1 MKKYELLFQPIYLG
15 NVKLK
20 NRFVFPAFGSH
31 YANTEGEV
39 TQEIIDHYVRLA
51 QGGVGLIVVE
61 FTAIDRIQRGSTREL
76 VIWDDKFIP
85 GFSRL
90 VEALRPY
97 DVAVALQLHHPG
109 RFSDARITGYQGVAP
124 SPISAMTMRE
134 VPHELSRGE
143 IETIINEFVEGA
155 RRAKAAG
162 FDAVE
167 LHGASGYLIY
177 EFFSPLA
184 NVRND
189 EWGGDLERRM
199 RFTQEIIRRSKERVG
214 KDYPII
220 LRMAVT
226 DFQDGGLTIEH
237 SQKIVQVMEKEG
249 ADSISVTA
257 GTYDSPI
264 PAVVPPVQM
273 APGCHVELSAAIKK
287 VAKTPVMV
295 AGRINTPQL
304 ADRILREGKADLICM
319 GRPLIA
325 DPDLPKK
332 TLEGREREI
341 QICVADN
348 TCGDSITRGVPGAP
362 LVCLM
367 NPEVGRWG
375 KKEVKAEKIKRVMV
389 IGDSPAGIEAARV
402 AALRGHQL
410 ALWHAAPKLGGRW
423 SYMLQ
428 AYIPHR
434 LSILKNLGV
443 KVELG
448 KEITPAS
455 VRQWNPD
462 LVIVTR
468 GLTPMVPKILG
479 LEKAKV
485 YQANDVLEGKVKVS
499 GKVVIIG
506 GNNIGL
512 ECAEFLNRQGTQT
525 VILEERW
532 VGRGFERFI
541 RRGAINRLSEHG
553 VRILANAKI
562 IEVKENQVE
571 LRNEAGKQ
579 EVIEMDC
586 IVIALPAVID
596 DILLNSLKEA
606 GLEVLPVDPCQSP
619 RDYVE
624 AATSGAALGRKI

>member
-1 MKKYELLFQPIYLG
+1 MKKYELLFEPIQIG
-15 NVKLK
+15 RVRVK

-31 YANTEGEV
+31 FSNTEGEV
-39 TQEIIDHYVRLA
+39 TQEIIDHYVRIA
-51 QGGVGLIVVE
+51 QGGVGLIIVE

-76 VIWDDKFIP
+76 GIWDDKFIP
-85 GFSRL
+85 GFARL
-90 VEALRPY
+90 VEALKPY

-134 VPHELSRGE
+134 VPRELSGGE
-143 IETIINEFVEGA
+143 VEMLVEQFVEGT

-184 NVRND
+184 NQRND
-189 EWGGDLERRM
+189 EWGGDMERRM
-199 RFTQEIIRRSKERVG
+199 RFTREIIRRSKERVG

-226 DFQDGGLTIEH
+226 DFQEGGLTIED

-273 APGCHVELSAAIKK
+273 APGCHAELSAAIKK
-287 VAKTPVMV
+287 VARTPVQV

-304 ADRILREGKADLICM
+304 AERILREGKADMICM

-332 TLEGREREI
+332 TMEGREREI

-367 NPEVGRWG
+367 NPQVGRWG
-375 KKEVKAEKIKRVMV
+375 KEETKAEKSKRVLA
-389 IGDSPAGIEAARV
+389 IGGEPAAMEAARV
-402 AALRGHQL
+402 AALRGHQV

-428 AYIPHR
+428 PYIPHR
-434 LSILKNLGV
+434 QAILKTLGV

-448 KEITPAS
+448 KEITLES
-455 VRQWNPD
+455 VRQWKPD
-462 LVIVTR
+462 VVIVTK
-468 GLTPMVPKILG
+468 GLKPTVPKIRG
-479 LEKAKV
+479 LERAKV
-485 YQANDVLEGKVKVS
+485 YQANDVLEGKVKVG
-499 GKVVIIG
+499 GKVIIIG

-512 ECAEFLNRQGTQT
+512 ECAEFLNRQGAQA
-525 VILEERW
+525 VILEEKW

-541 RRGAINRLSEHG
+541 RKGATNRLSEHG
-553 VRILANAKI
+553 VRISANAKI
-562 IEVKENQVE
+562 SEVKENQMII
-571 LRNEAGKQ
+571 RNEAGK
-579 EVIEMDC
+579 EEAIGMDS
-586 IVIALPAVID
+586 IIIALPGVID
-596 DILLNSLKEA
+596 DTYVNDLKGA
-606 GLEVLPVDPCQSP
+606 GLEVLAVDPCQSP

-624 AATSGAALGRKI
+624 AATTGASLGRKI